1 MPTENP
7 EKSTDDS
14 KQRPDEEEWRTI
26 PAKLDDGSASPLLSS
41 RRLRSWVLVLEA
53 RGFLFRT
60 QHHGFGWR
68 LLVPVD
74 RFEAACEELRR
85 FETENRNWPPPLP
98 PASPFADNR
107 LAAISVL
114 LLLATFH
121 NLTRLHLNLLG
132 HHPVDWLT
140 LGNAHAGLILD
151 GQWWRTITALTLHSG
166 WLHLAGNL
174 TLGGL
179 FIVRLCR
186 DLGAGLAWILLL
198 AGGMLGNLAN
208 ACLQHPDHRAVGA
221 STAVF
226 AAVGLLATL
235 NLVTYRRQL
244 HRRWPLPVAAALGL
258 LALLGSEG
266 ERTDLGAHLF
276 GFLFGILL
284 GLACGVLLRTF
295 GRPSPRFNAL
305 LALASVGL
313 VLGAWWAA
321 LVFAR

>member
-1 MPTENP
+1 MLTENL
-7 EKSTDDS
+7 ETNTADS
-14 KQRPDEEEWRTI
+14 KQGPDEEQWRAI
-26 PAKLDDGSASPLLSS
+26 PARLDDGSSFTLLSG

-60 QHHGFGWR
+60 QQQRFGWQ
-68 LLVPVD
+68 LLVPAE
-74 RFEAACEELRR
+74 RFTAACEELRR
-85 FETENRNWPPPLP
+85 FEAENRNWPPPLP
-98 PASPFADNR
+98 PASPLADNR
-107 LAAISVL
+107 LATISVL

-121 NLTRLHLNLLG
+121 NLTRLDISLPG

-140 LGNAHAGLILD
+140 LGNAHAERILA
-151 GQWWRTITALTLHSG
+151 GQWWRTVTALTLHSG
-166 WLHLAGNL
+166 WLHLLGNL
-174 TLGGL
+174 TLGGI

-186 DLGAGLAWILLL
+186 DLGAGLAWSLML

-208 ACLQHPDHRAVGA
+208 ACLQQPDHRAVGA

-284 GLACGVLLRTF
+284 GLIAGVLLRKF
-295 GRPSPRFNAL
+295 GRPGQGINFL
-305 LALASVGL
+305 LALASIIL

-321 LVFAR
+321 LVFA